1 MNGQSTKI
9 DLSELA
15 WRYSGEMEVD
25 LTTIE
30 YSITGNDQSPRGAW
44 VQSRE
49 PIEISG
55 DLIWSKT
62 KREVDQELE
71 LLYTL
76 GGNQAQV
83 ECINGKFNGSIIA
96 PAMANT
102 YSFEVSLRNAPNG
115 AKRAEPDN
123 PILWRVVDDNQPF
136 VDEIASPSMV
146 DLILEK
152 DFESFELEVLIN
164 EPEYLDS
171 DTLLL
176 NWEIILLG
184 MACPQQASPRY
195 RTNAIIGWNAIW
207 QSNSCT
213 CFITSIRQF
222 LKNLPQALELRV
234 CDRI

>member
-1 MNGQSTKI
+1 MFYGSIIFQMIYLLTMANLKLIFKINWGFDPDESINRIPSILLRDLNGQSTKI

-55 DLIWSKT
+55 DLVWSKT
-62 KREVDQELE
+62 KLEEVNQELE

-83 ECINGKFNGSIIA
+83 ECVNGKFNGSIIA

-115 AKRAEPDN
+115 AKIAEPDN
-123 PILWRVVDDNQPF
+123 PILWIVVDDNQPF

-152 DFESFELEVLIN
+152 DWESFELEVQN
-164 EPEYLDS
+164 
-171 DTLLL
+171 
-176 NWEIILLG
+176 
-184 MACPQQASPRY
+184 
-195 RTNAIIGWNAIW
+195 
-207 QSNSCT
+207 
-213 CFITSIRQF
+213 
-222 LKNLPQALELRV
+222 
-234 CDRI
+234 